1 MVNINRLPGGVHG
14 ETFFRAEPLTT
25 EAVHE
30 VLERNK
36 RLGIGLTAHNSR
48 HVSAWHISHLSNK
61 HRNHATSLKL
71 DRSACYT
78 DVLI

>member
-30 VLERNK
+30 VLKRDK

-48 HVSAWHISHLSNK
+48 HVSAGNVSHL
-61 HRNHATSLKL
+61 
-71 DRSACYT
+71 
-78 DVLI
+78 